1 MDDFKPL
8 FEYVEK
14 NIENKIEL
22 KELADFMGYS
32 PFYISRKFVDIYG
45 IPITGYVRIRKLQYS
60 IKDLLDGMKVID
72 VAMKYSFESHE
83 GFSRSFKSLFGS
95 SPKNIRNYLQKYEI
109 PEFELFANCEAKSM
123 EEQKMS
129 LSDDM
134 HKMIFTI
141 LGNSF
146 EEMGAG
152 FCSKIEL
159 SLLPDNCLR
168 IFDDGRGIKLDD
180 DGVIHEEILQ
190 NLFSG
195 KPITKVEYAQMGDL
209 PFDDLKLVN
218 SLCEKLTIT
227 VWRNGKIYEQDYI
240 RGVPQHSVTS
250 ETNDSKIPHGTQI
263 LLKPDTSIFGDT
275 AFSKEKLQTWL
286 TENHC
291 ELKGNVMI
299 DERLS

>member
-1 MDDFKPL
+1 
-8 FEYVEK
+8 
-14 NIENKIEL
+14 
-22 KELADFMGYS
+22 
-32 PFYISRKFVDIYG
+32 
-45 IPITGYVRIRKLQYS
+45 
-60 IKDLLDGMKVID
+60 
-72 VAMKYSFESHE
+72 
-83 GFSRSFKSLFGS
+83 
-95 SPKNIRNYLQKYEI
+95 
-109 PEFELFANCEAKSM
+109 
-123 EEQKMS
+123 MS

-146 EEMGAG
+146 EEMAAG

-159 SLLPDNCLR
+159 SLMPDNCLR

-180 DGVIHEEILQ
+180 DGEIHEEILQ

-240 RGVPQHSVTS
+240 RGVPHHSVTS
-250 ETNDSKIPHGTQI
+250 KINDSKIPHGTQI
-263 LLKPDTSIFGDT
+263 ILKPDTSIFEST
-275 AFSKEKLQTWL
+275 QFSKEKLQNWIS
-286 TENHC
+286 ENYC
-291 ELKGNVMI
+291 DLKGNVVI
-299 DERLS
+299 EEEK

>member
-14 NIENKIEL
+14 NIENKMGL

-32 PFYISRKFVDIYG
+32 PFYISRKFMDFYG
-45 IPITGYVRIRKLQYS
+45 IPVTAYVRIRKLQYS
-60 IKDLLDGMKVID
+60 IKDLLADMKVID

-83 GFSRSFKSLFGS
+83 GFSRSFKSLFDS
-95 SPKNIRNYLQKYEI
+95 SPKDIKKHLQKYDI
-109 PEFELFANCEAKSM
+109 PEVELFANCKIKSM
-123 EEQKMS
+123 EEEKMT

-146 EEMGAG
+146 EEMAAG

-159 SLLPDNCLR
+159 SLLPDNYLM

-180 DGVIHEEILQ
+180 DGVVHEEVLQ

-195 KPITKVEYAQMGDL
+195 KPITKIEYAQMGDL

-240 RGVPQHSVTS
+240 RGVPQHAVISK
-250 ETNDSKIPHGTQI
+250 TNDSKIPHGTQI
-263 LLKPDTSIFGDT
+263 VLKPDTSIFEDT
-275 AFSKEKLQTWL
+275 EFSKEKL
-286 TENHC
+286 ENWIS
-291 ELKGNVMI
+291 ENYSGLMGKVKIG
-299 DERLS
+299 

>member
-14 NIENKIEL
+14 NIESKLEL

-32 PFYISRKFVDIYG
+32 PFYISRKFMDIYG
-45 IPITGYVRIRKLQYS
+45 IPLTGYVRIRKLQYS

-95 SPKNIRNYLQKYEI
+95 SPKDIKNYLQEYDI
-109 PEFELFANCEAKSM
+109 PEVELFANCKVKSM
-123 EEQKMS
+123 EEEKMS
-129 LSDDM
+129 LCDDM
-134 HKMIFTI
+134 HKMIYTI

-146 EEMGAG
+146 EELAAG
-152 FCSKIEL
+152 FCSKIEVC
-159 SLLPDNCLR
+159 LLPDNCLK
-168 IFDDGRGIKLDD
+168 IFDNGRGIKLDD
-180 DGVIHEEILQ
+180 DGVIHEEVLQ

-195 KPITKVEYAQMGDL
+195 KPITKLEYAQMGDL

-250 ETNDSKIPHGTQI
+250 KINDSKIAHGTQI
-263 LLKPDTSIFGDT
+263 ILKPDTSIFKDT
-275 AFSKEKLQTWL
+275 AFSKEKLLAWL
-286 TENHC
+286 SENYSD
-291 ELKGNVMI
+291 LKDKVRI
-299 DERLS
+299 DHDN

>member
-14 NIENKIEL
+14 NIENKMGL

-32 PFYISRKFVDIYG
+32 PFYISRKFMDIYG
-45 IPITGYVRIRKLQYS
+45 IPITAYVRISKLQYS
-60 IKDLLDGMKVID
+60 IKDLLADMKVID

-95 SPKNIRNYLQKYEI
+95 SPKDIKKYLQKYDI
-109 PEFELFANCEAKSM
+109 PEAELFANCKTKSM
-123 EEQKMS
+123 KEEKMT

-146 EEMGAG
+146 EEMAAG

-159 SLLPDNCLR
+159 SLLPDNFLK

-180 DGVIHEEILQ
+180 DGVVHEEVLQ
-190 NLFSG
+190 NLFYG
-195 KPITKVEYAQMGDL
+195 KPITKLEYAHMGDL

-227 VWRNGKIYEQDYI
+227 VWRNGKIYEQYYI
-240 RGVPQHSVTS
+240 RGVPQHAVMSK
-250 ETNDSKIPHGTQI
+250 TNDTKITHGTQI
-263 LLKPDTSIFGDT
+263 VLKPDSSIFEG
-275 AFSKEKLQTWL
+275 ALFSKEKL
-286 TENHC
+286 ENWISENYSGLMGTVC
-291 ELKGNVMI
+291 IN
-299 DERLS
+299 

>member
-1 MDDFKPL
+1 MDDFNPL
-8 FEYVEK
+8 FDYVEK
-14 NIENKIEL
+14 NIENKLEL

-32 PFYISRKFVDIYG
+32 PYYISRKFMDFYG
-45 IPITGYVRIRKLQYS
+45 LPITGYVRIRKLQYS
-60 IKDLLDGMKVID
+60 IKDLLAGMKVID

-83 GFSRSFKSLFGS
+83 GFTRSFKSLFGS
-95 SPKNIRNYLQKYEI
+95 SPKDIKNYLQKYDI
-109 PEFELFANCEAKSM
+109 PEVELFANSKLKSM
-123 EEQKMS
+123 EEEKMS

-146 EEMGAG
+146 EEMTAG

-159 SLLPDNCLR
+159 SLQPDNYLK

-180 DGVIHEEILQ
+180 DGFVHEEVLQ

-209 PFDDLKLVN
+209 PFDDLRLVN

-240 RGVPQHSVTS
+240 RGVPQHAVISK
-250 ETNDSKIPHGTQI
+250 TNDSKIPHGTQI
-263 LLKPDTSIFGDT
+263 VLKPDTSIFEDT
-275 AFSKEKLQTWL
+275 QFSKEKLQNWIN
-286 TENHC
+286 ENHC

-299 DERLS
+299 EEEK

>member
-14 NIENKIEL
+14 NIESKLEL

-32 PFYISRKFVDIYG
+32 PFYISRKFMDLYG
-45 IPITGYVRIRKLQYS
+45 IPITAYVRIRKLQYS

-95 SPKNIRNYLQKYEI
+95 SPKDIKNYLQEYDI
-109 PEFELFANCEAKSM
+109 PEVELFANCKTKSL
-123 EEQKMS
+123 EEEKMT

-146 EEMGAG
+146 EELAAG
-152 FCSKIEL
+152 FCAKIEL
-159 SLLPDNCLR
+159 SLLPDNCLK

-180 DGVIHEEILQ
+180 DGVIHEEVLQ

-195 KPITKVEYAQMGDL
+195 KPITKLEYAQMGDL

-240 RGVPQHSVTS
+240 RGVPQHAVTS
-250 ETNDSKIPHGTQI
+250 KNNDSTIQHGTQI
-263 LLKPDTSIFGDT
+263 ILKPDTSIFEDT
-275 AFSKEKLQTWL
+275 AFSKEKLLVWL
-286 TENHC
+286 TENYSN
-291 ELKGNVMI
+291 LKNKVRI
-299 DERLS
+299 D

>member
-1 MDDFKPL
+1 MNDFKPL

-95 SPKNIRNYLQKYEI
+95 SPKDIKKHLQKYDI
-109 PEFELFANCEAKSM
+109 PEVELFANCKTKSM
-123 EEQKMS
+123 EEDTMT

-141 LGNSF
+141 LANSF
-146 EEMGAG
+146 EEMAAG

-159 SLLPDNCLR
+159 SLLPDNYLK

-180 DGVIHEEILQ
+180 DGVIHEEVLQ

-195 KPITKVEYAQMGDL
+195 KPITKLEYAQMGDL

-250 ETNDSKIPHGTQI
+250 KTDDSKTPHGTQI
-263 LLKPDTSIFGDT
+263 VLKPDSFIFGKSE
-275 AFSKEKLQTWL
+275 FCKEKINKWIS
-286 TENHC
+286 ENYSG
-291 ELKGNVMI
+291 LMDKVRI
-299 DERLS
+299 D

>member
-1 MDDFKPL
+1 MDDLKPL

-14 NIENKIEL
+14 NIENKMGL

-32 PFYISRKFVDIYG
+32 PFYISRKIMDFYG
-45 IPITGYVRIRKLQYS
+45 IPVTAYVRIRKLQYS
-60 IKDLLDGMKVID
+60 IKDLLADMKVID

-95 SPKNIRNYLQKYEI
+95 SPKDIKKYLQKYDI
-109 PEFELFANCEAKSM
+109 PEVELFANYKTKSM
-123 EEQKMS
+123 EEEKMS

-141 LGNSF
+141 LANSF
-146 EEMGAG
+146 EEMETG

-159 SLLPDNCLR
+159 SLLPYNCLK

-180 DGVIHEEILQ
+180 DGVIHEEVLY

-195 KPITKVEYAQMGDL
+195 KPITKLEYAQMGDL

-250 ETNDSKIPHGTQI
+250 KINDSKIPHRTQI
-263 LLKPDTSIFGDT
+263 VLKPDSSIFGENE
-275 AFSKEKLQTWL
+275 FCKEKINKWIS
-286 TENHC
+286 ENYSG
-291 ELKGNVMI
+291 LMGKVKI
-299 DERLS
+299 D

>member
-8 FEYVEK
+8 FDYVEK
-14 NIENKIEL
+14 NIESKLEL

-32 PFYISRKFVDIYG
+32 PYYISRKFMDLYG

-83 GFSRSFKSLFGS
+83 GFTRSFKSLFGS
-95 SPKNIRNYLQKYEI
+95 SPKDIKNYLQEYDI
-109 PEFELFANCEAKSM
+109 PEVELFANCKVKSM
-123 EEQKMS
+123 EEEKMS
-129 LSDDM
+129 LCDDM
-134 HKMIFTI
+134 HKMIYAI

-146 EEMGAG
+146 EELAAG
-152 FCSKIEL
+152 FCSKIEV
-159 SLLPDNCLR
+159 SLLPDNCLK

-180 DGVIHEEILQ
+180 DGVVHEEVLQ
-190 NLFSG
+190 NIFSG

-209 PFDDLKLVN
+209 PFDDLRLVN

-240 RGVPQHSVTS
+240 RGVPQHAVTS
-250 ETNDSKIPHGTQI
+250 KTNDSNIPHGTQI
-263 LLKPDTSIFGDT
+263 VLKPDTSIFEDT
-275 AFSKEKLQTWL
+275 AFSKEKLLTWL
-286 TENHC
+286 NENYSD
-291 ELKGNVMI
+291 LKDKVRIN
-299 DERLS
+299 

>member
-1 MDDFKPL
+1 M
-8 FEYVEK
+8 
-14 NIENKIEL
+14 
-22 KELADFMGYS
+22 
-32 PFYISRKFVDIYG
+32 DIYG

-109 PEFELFANCEAKSM
+109 PEFELLPNSKAKSM

-146 EEMGAG
+146 EEMAAG

-159 SLLPDNCLR
+159 SLMPDNCLR

-250 ETNDSKIPHGTQI
+250 KTNDSKIPHGTQI
-263 LLKPDTSIFGDT
+263 ILKPDTSIFEST
-275 AFSKEKLQTWL
+275 QFSKEKLQNWIS
-286 TENHC
+286 ENFC
-291 ELKGNVMI
+291 DLKGKVI
-299 DERLS
+299 IED

>member
-1 MDDFKPL
+1 MDDFKTL

-14 NIENKIEL
+14 KIESKLEL

-32 PFYISRKFVDIYG
+32 PYYISRKFMDLYG

-83 GFSRSFKSLFGS
+83 GFTRSFKSLFGS
-95 SPKNIRNYLQKYEI
+95 SPKDIKNYLQEYDI
-109 PEFELFANCEAKSM
+109 PEVELFANCKVKSM
-123 EEQKMS
+123 EEEKMS
-129 LSDDM
+129 LCDDM
-134 HKMIFTI
+134 HKMIYTI

-146 EEMGAG
+146 EELAAG
-152 FCSKIEL
+152 FCSKIEVC
-159 SLLPDNCLR
+159 LLPDNCLKL
-168 IFDDGRGIKLDD
+168 FDDGRGIKLDD
-180 DGVIHEEILQ
+180 DGVVHEEVLQ

-240 RGVPQHSVTS
+240 RGVPQHAVTS
-250 ETNDSKIPHGTQI
+250 KTNDSNIPHGTQI
-263 LLKPDTSIFGDT
+263 VLKPDTPIFEDT
-275 AFSKEKLQTWL
+275 AFSKEKLLAWVN
-286 TENHC
+286 ENYSD
-291 ELKGNVMI
+291 LKDKVRIN
-299 DERLS
+299 

>member
-14 NIENKIEL
+14 NIENKMGL
-22 KELADFMGYS
+22 KELSDFMGYS
-32 PFYISRKFVDIYG
+32 PFYISRKFMDFYG
-45 IPITGYVRIRKLQYS
+45 IPVTAYVRIRKLQYS
-60 IKDLLDGMKVID
+60 IKDLLDCMKVID

-95 SPKNIRNYLQKYEI
+95 SPKDIKKYLQKYDI
-109 PEFELFANCEAKSM
+109 PEVELFANYKTKSM
-123 EEQKMS
+123 EEEKMT

-134 HKMIFTI
+134 HKMIYAI

-146 EEMGAG
+146 EEMTAG

-159 SLLPDNCLR
+159 SLLQDNCLK

-180 DGVIHEEILQ
+180 DGVIHEEVLQ
-190 NLFSG
+190 NLFSS
-195 KPITKVEYAQMGDL
+195 KPITKLEYAQMGDL

-240 RGVPQHSVTS
+240 RGVPQHSVMIK
-250 ETNDSKIPHGTQI
+250 TNDSKILHGTQ
-263 LLKPDTSIFGDT
+263 LVLKPDSSIFENT
-275 AFSKEKLQTWL
+275 LFSRERRRGWIR
-286 TENHC
+286 ENYPD
-291 ELKGNVMI
+291 LMDKVRI
-299 DERLS
+299 D

>member
-14 NIENKIEL
+14 NIESKLEL

-32 PFYISRKFVDIYG
+32 PYYISRKFMDLYG

-83 GFSRSFKSLFGS
+83 GFTRSFKSLFGS
-95 SPKNIRNYLQKYEI
+95 SPKDIKNYLQEYDI
-109 PEFELFANCEAKSM
+109 PEVELFANCKIKSM
-123 EEQKMS
+123 EEEKMS
-129 LSDDM
+129 LCDDM
-134 HKMIFTI
+134 HKMIYTI

-146 EEMGAG
+146 EELAAG
-152 FCSKIEL
+152 FCSKIEVC
-159 SLLPDNCLR
+159 LLPENCLK

-180 DGVIHEEILQ
+180 DGVVHEEVLQ

-209 PFDDLKLVN
+209 PFDDLRLVN

-250 ETNDSKIPHGTQI
+250 KPNDSKIPHGTQI
-263 LLKPDTSIFGDT
+263 VLKPDTSIFEDT
-275 AFSKEKLQTWL
+275 AFSKEKLQSWL
-286 TENHC
+286 NDNYSD
-291 ELKGNVMI
+291 LKDNVSI
-299 DERLS
+299 N

>member
-14 NIENKIEL
+14 NIEDKIGL

-32 PFYISRKFVDIYG
+32 PFYISRKFMDLYG
-45 IPITGYVRIRKLQYS
+45 IPITAYVRIRKLQYS
-60 IKDLLDGMKVID
+60 IKDLLDGVKVID

-95 SPKNIRNYLQKYEI
+95 SPKDIKKYLQKYDI
-109 PEFELFANCEAKSM
+109 PEVELFANCKVKSI
-123 EEQKMS
+123 EEEKMS

-134 HKMIFTI
+134 HKMIYAI
-141 LGNSF
+141 LSNSF
-146 EEMGAG
+146 EEMAAG
-152 FCSKIEL
+152 FCSKIEFG
-159 SLLPDNCLR
+159 LLPDNCLK

-180 DGVIHEEILQ
+180 NGVVHEEVLQ

-195 KPITKVEYAQMGDL
+195 KPITKLEYAQMGDL
-209 PFDDLKLVN
+209 PFDDFRLVN
-218 SLCEKLTIT
+218 SLCEKLAIT

-250 ETNDSKIPHGTQI
+250 KTNDSKILHGTQI
-263 LLKPDTSIFGDT
+263 VLKPDSSIFEDT
-275 AFSKEKLQTWL
+275 EFSKEKLQNWIR
-286 TENHC
+286 ENYSD
-291 ELKGNVMI
+291 LMGKVRIG
-299 DERLS
+299 

>member
-14 NIENKIEL
+14 NIENKLEL

-32 PFYISRKFVDIYG
+32 PYYISRKFMDLYG
-45 IPITGYVRIRKLQYS
+45 IPITAYVRIRKLQYS

-95 SPKNIRNYLQKYEI
+95 SPKDIKNYLQKDDI
-109 PEFELFANCEAKSM
+109 PEVELFANCKIKSM
-123 EEQKMS
+123 EEEKMS
-129 LSDDM
+129 LCDDM
-134 HKMIFTI
+134 HKMIYTI

-146 EEMGAG
+146 EELAAG

-159 SLLPDNCLR
+159 GLLPDNYLK

-180 DGVIHEEILQ
+180 DGVVHEEVLQ

-209 PFDDLKLVN
+209 PFDDLRLVN
-218 SLCEKLTIT
+218 SLCEKLKIT

-250 ETNDSKIPHGTQI
+250 KSNDSEIPHGTQI
-263 LLKPDTSIFGDT
+263 ILKPDTSIFEST
-275 AFSKEKLQTWL
+275 EFSKEKLQTWIS
-286 TENHC
+286 ENYC
-291 ELKGNVMI
+291 DLKGKVI
-299 DERLS
+299 IED

>member
-14 NIENKIEL
+14 NIENKMGL

-32 PFYISRKFVDIYG
+32 PFYISRKFMDFYG
-45 IPITGYVRIRKLQYS
+45 IPVTAYVRIRKLQYS
-60 IKDLLDGMKVID
+60 IKDLLADMKVID

-95 SPKNIRNYLQKYEI
+95 SPKDIKKHLQKYDI
-109 PEFELFANCEAKSM
+109 PEVELFANCKTKSM
-123 EEQKMS
+123 EEEKMS

-146 EEMGAG
+146 EEMAAG

-159 SLLPDNCLR
+159 SLLPDNYLK

-180 DGVIHEEILQ
+180 DGVVHEEVLQ

-195 KPITKVEYAQMGDL
+195 KPITKLEYAQMGDL

-250 ETNDSKIPHGTQI
+250 KINDSQIPHGTQI
-263 LLKPDTSIFGDT
+263 VLKPDNSIFGESE
-275 AFSKEKLQTWL
+275 FCKEKINKWIS
-286 TENHC
+286 ENYSG
-291 ELKGNVMI
+291 LMGMVRI
-299 DERLS
+299 D

>member
-8 FEYVEK
+8 FDYVEK
-14 NIENKIEL
+14 NIESKLEL

-32 PFYISRKFVDIYG
+32 PYYISRKFMDLYG

-60 IKDLLDGMKVID
+60 IKDLLGGMKVID

-83 GFSRSFKSLFGS
+83 GFTRSFKSLFGS
-95 SPKNIRNYLQKYEI
+95 SPKDIKNYLQEYDI
-109 PEFELFANCEAKSM
+109 PEVELFANCKIKSM
-123 EEQKMS
+123 EEEKMS
-129 LSDDM
+129 LCDDM
-134 HKMIFTI
+134 HKMIYTI

-146 EEMGAG
+146 EELAAG
-152 FCSKIEL
+152 FCSKIEVC
-159 SLLPDNCLR
+159 LLPDNCLK

-180 DGVIHEEILQ
+180 DGVVHEEVLQ

-218 SLCEKLTIT
+218 SLSEKLTIT

-240 RGVPQHSVTS
+240 RGVPQHAVTS
-250 ETNDSKIPHGTQI
+250 KTNDSNIPHGTQI
-263 LLKPDTSIFGDT
+263 ILKPDTSIFEDT
-275 AFSKEKLQTWL
+275 AFSKEKLLTWL
-286 TENHC
+286 NENYSD
-291 ELKGNVMI
+291 LKDKVRIN
-299 DERLS
+299 

>member
-14 NIENKIEL
+14 NIESKLEL

-32 PFYISRKFVDIYG
+32 PYYISRKFMDLYG
-45 IPITGYVRIRKLQYS
+45 IPLTAYVRIRKLQYS

-83 GFSRSFKSLFGS
+83 GFSRSFKSLFGY
-95 SPKNIRNYLQKYEI
+95 SPKDIKNYLQQYDI
-109 PEFELFANCEAKSM
+109 PEVELFANCKTISL
-123 EEQKMS
+123 EEEKMT

-134 HKMIFTI
+134 HKMIYTI

-146 EEMGAG
+146 EELAAG
-152 FCSKIEL
+152 FCSKIEVC
-159 SLLPDNCLR
+159 LLPDNCLK

-195 KPITKVEYAQMGDL
+195 KPITKLEYAQMGDL

-250 ETNDSKIPHGTQI
+250 KINDSNIPHGTQI
-263 LLKPDTSIFGDT
+263 VLKPDTSIFEDT
-275 AFSKEKLQTWL
+275 AFSKEKLLAWL
-286 TENHC
+286 SENYSD
-291 ELKGNVMI
+291 LKDKVRIN
-299 DERLS
+299 

>member
-1 MDDFKPL
+1 
-8 FEYVEK
+8 
-14 NIENKIEL
+14 
-22 KELADFMGYS
+22 
-32 PFYISRKFVDIYG
+32 
-45 IPITGYVRIRKLQYS
+45 
-60 IKDLLDGMKVID
+60 MKVID

-109 PEFELFANCEAKSM
+109 PEFELLPNSKAKPM

-146 EEMGAG
+146 EEMAAG

-250 ETNDSKIPHGTQI
+250 KPNDSKIPHGTQI
-263 LLKPDTSIFGDT
+263 ILKPDTSIFENT
-275 AFSKEKLQTWL
+275 KFSKEKLQNWIN
-286 TENHC
+286 ENYC
-291 ELKGNVMI
+291 DLKGNVVI
-299 DERLS
+299 EEEK

>member
-14 NIENKIEL
+14 NIENKMGL

-32 PFYISRKFVDIYG
+32 PFYISRKFMDFYG
-45 IPITGYVRIRKLQYS
+45 IPVTAYVRIRKLQYS
-60 IKDLLDGMKVID
+60 IKDLLADMKVID

-95 SPKNIRNYLQKYEI
+95 SPKDIKKYLQKYDI
-109 PEFELFANCEAKSM
+109 PEVELFANCKTKSM
-123 EEQKMS
+123 EEEKMS
-129 LSDDM
+129 LSDVM
-134 HKMIFTI
+134 HKMIYTI

-146 EEMGAG
+146 EEMAAG

-159 SLLPDNCLR
+159 SLLPDNCLK

-180 DGVIHEEILQ
+180 NGVVHEEVLQ

-195 KPITKVEYAQMGDL
+195 KPITKLEYAQMGDL

-227 VWRNGKIYEQDYI
+227 VWRNGKICEQDYI

-250 ETNDSKIPHGTQI
+250 KTNDSKILHGTQI
-263 LLKPDTSIFGDT
+263 VLKPDSLIFGESE
-275 AFSKEKLQTWL
+275 FCKEKLNKWIS
-286 TENHC
+286 ENYSG
-291 ELKGNVMI
+291 LMGKVKI
-299 DERLS
+299 D

>member
-14 NIENKIEL
+14 NIENKLEL

-32 PFYISRKFVDIYG
+32 PYYISRKFMDFYG
-45 IPITGYVRIRKLQYS
+45 LPITGYVRIRKLQYS
-60 IKDLLDGMKVID
+60 IKDLLTGMKVID

-83 GFSRSFKSLFGS
+83 GFTRSFKSLFGS
-95 SPKNIRNYLQKYEI
+95 SPKDIKNYLQKYDI
-109 PEFELFANCEAKSM
+109 PEVELFANSKVKSM
-123 EEQKMS
+123 EEEKMS
-129 LSDDM
+129 LCDDM
-134 HKMIFTI
+134 HKMIYVI

-146 EEMGAG
+146 EELAAG

-159 SLLPDNCLR
+159 SLQPDNYLK

-180 DGVIHEEILQ
+180 DGVVHEEVLQ
-190 NLFSG
+190 DLFSG

-209 PFDDLKLVN
+209 PFDDLRLVN

-240 RGVPQHSVTS
+240 RGVPQHAVISK
-250 ETNDSKIPHGTQI
+250 TNDSKIPHGTQI
-263 LLKPDTSIFGDT
+263 VLKPDTSIFEDT
-275 AFSKEKLQTWL
+275 QFSKEKLQNWIN
-286 TENHC
+286 ENHC

-299 DERLS
+299 EEEK

>member
-14 NIENKIEL
+14 NIENKMGL
-22 KELADFMGYS
+22 KELSDFMGYS
-32 PFYISRKFVDIYG
+32 PFYISRKFMDFYG
-45 IPITGYVRIRKLQYS
+45 IPVTAYVRIRKLQYS
-60 IKDLLDGMKVID
+60 IKDLLDCMKVID

-95 SPKNIRNYLQKYEI
+95 SPKDIKKYLQKYDI
-109 PEFELFANCEAKSM
+109 PEVELFANYKTKSM
-123 EEQKMS
+123 EEEKMT

-146 EEMGAG
+146 EEMETG

-159 SLLPDNCLR
+159 SLLPDNCLK

-180 DGVIHEEILQ
+180 DGVVHEEVLQ
-190 NLFSG
+190 NLFSA
-195 KPITKVEYAQMGDL
+195 KPITKLEYAQMGDL

-218 SLCEKLTIT
+218 SICEKLTIT

-250 ETNDSKIPHGTQI
+250 KANDSKIPHGTQI
-263 LLKPDTSIFGDT
+263 VLKPDTSIFENT
-275 AFSKEKLQTWL
+275 LFSREKLQDWIS
-286 TENHC
+286 ENYPH
-291 ELKGNVMI
+291 LMDKVKI
-299 DERLS
+299 D

>member
-14 NIENKIEL
+14 NIESKLEL
-22 KELADFMGYS
+22 KELSDFMGYS
-32 PFYISRKFVDIYG
+32 PYYISRKFMDLYG

-60 IKDLLDGMKVID
+60 IKDLLAGMKVID

-83 GFSRSFKSLFGS
+83 GFTRSFKSLFGS
-95 SPKNIRNYLQKYEI
+95 SPKDIKKYLQKYDI
-109 PEFELFANCEAKSM
+109 PEVELFANCKVKSM
-123 EEQKMS
+123 EEEKMS
-129 LSDDM
+129 LCDDM
-134 HKMIFTI
+134 HKMIYAI

-146 EEMGAG
+146 EELAAG
-152 FCSKIEL
+152 FCSKIEV
-159 SLLPDNCLR
+159 SLLPDNCLK

-180 DGVIHEEILQ
+180 DGVVHEEVLQ

-209 PFDDLKLVN
+209 PFDDLRLVN
-218 SLCEKLTIT
+218 SLCENLTIT

-250 ETNDSKIPHGTQI
+250 KTNDSNIPHGTQI
-263 LLKPDTSIFGDT
+263 VLKPDTSIFEDT
-275 AFSKEKLQTWL
+275 VFSKEKLLTWL
-286 TENHC
+286 NDNYSD
-291 ELKGNVMI
+291 LKDKVRIN
-299 DERLS
+299 